1 MAFWNLVCVMQ
12 SGILQLEK
20 CGVKWYVLLKFLQ
33 YPSGSQVGVNGF
45 EPTIWANLV
54 EIILRLHLM
63 IWSNLFETWIW
74 YVQILK
80 GQSANLWFWDNL
92 GRGSRLEFSKLKR
105 VTFWSKRSPQGIF
118 CTSFFFASP
127 SRRLSHRWF
136 PEWPF
141 GPKGRPLRKTMSK
154 TQNPWRRLSLQG

>member
-1 MAFWNLVCVMQ
+1 M
-12 SGILQLEK
+12 
-20 CGVKWYVLLKFLQ
+20 
-33 YPSGSQVGVNGF
+33 
-45 EPTIWANLV
+45 
-54 EIILRLHLM
+54 RLHLM

-105 VTFWSKRSPQGIF
+105 VTFWSKRSQLGIF
-118 CTSFFFASP
+118 CTFFFASP

-141 GPKGRPLRKTMSK
+141 GPKGRPSRKTMSK
-154 TQNPWRRLSLQG
+154 TKSMTQIVFANGPKGNVLVQNIVPAEYRKGPSLIEKVAPAEYQKGRSPHKTSKT